1 MSEAEK
7 EAERENV
14 RLAIDVFLGADKLD
28 IARVTMECLP
38 TRGVRC
44 RRHFIDFELSNMNEI
59 HSRLSH
65 KCTHFVYSYYDH
77 E

>member
-28 IARVTMECLP
+28 IARVAMECLP

-44 RRHFIDFELSNMNEI
+44 RRHFLHFELSNMN
-59 HSRLSH
+59 
-65 KCTHFVYSYYDH
+65 
-77 E
+77 